1 MINIRI
7 HRARAPLAST
17 RSNHHHIFIT
27 LLASSSLPRTP
38 PITRR
43 TPLSR
48 QRYRARSGNNRS
60 RAVPSVS
67 RAPSSHIDRT
77 VVRTRR
83 RAKAGKSVVD
93 DALGELFTTN
103 GFDDDGVRQVSF
115 CFLGFFVAVDSD
127 DERRARGGTRREKWR
142 RTSTVVPRR
151 GARDGR
157 DARAWYAGEV

>member
-1 MINIRI
+1 M
-7 HRARAPLAST
+7 ST

-48 QRYRARSGNNRS
+48 KTYTPARSDNNRS

-67 RAPSSHIDRT
+67 RAPSSRIDRT

-83 RAKAGKSVVD
+83 RAKAGEVGRRRCPWRAFYDEWIRRRRRSSSLVLLFWD
-93 DALGELFTTN
+93 SSIPTTRDARG
-103 GFDDDGVRQVSF
+103 
-115 CFLGFFVAVDSD
+115 
-127 DERRARGGTRREKWR
+127 GGTRREKWR
-142 RTSTVVPRR
+142 RTSMVVSRR